1 MSVYFLPF
9 GRHRKNR
16 RGLAF
21 GTSGD
26 NACAMMA
33 MATLASCTAC
43 SRFSRILGPVAW
55 IVLSRP
61 TSIQPQTPP
70 VSNTRIS
77 GCFGNGLLWL
87 VQDEGYIAKEARCKF
102 GAVPLLDLFKLERG
116 AADREFINAHE
127 VCEPDLPRLLADPL
141 PKLGPRRVLGL
152 PSWFGRWF
160 NRAIFLRGCTNYPF
174 FTPIRG

>member
-9 GRHRKNR
+9 GRPRKNR

-70 VSNTRIS
+70 ASNTRIS
-77 GCFGNGLLWL
+77 G
-87 VQDEGYIAKEARCKF
+87 
-102 GAVPLLDLFKLERG
+102 
-116 AADREFINAHE
+116 
-127 VCEPDLPRLLADPL
+127 
-141 PKLGPRRVLGL
+141 
-152 PSWFGRWF
+152 
-160 NRAIFLRGCTNYPF
+160 
-174 FTPIRG
+174 